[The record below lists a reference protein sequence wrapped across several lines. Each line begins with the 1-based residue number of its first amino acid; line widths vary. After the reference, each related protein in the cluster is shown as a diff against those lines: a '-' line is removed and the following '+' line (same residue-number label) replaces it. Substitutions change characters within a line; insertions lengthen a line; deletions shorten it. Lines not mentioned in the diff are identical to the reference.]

1 MDKKGM
7 NVGSICNRNVV
18 SISQDA
24 DLLTA
29 AELMREEHVGSLL
42 IVVTR
47 QHKVRPVGILT
58 DRDLMLEIVAEDI
71 KPTDILVKDLM
82 TREVICVREDDDIMG
97 AIKTMYMESVRRMP
111 VINDAGNLIGIVTMD
126 DLIEILANELS
137 NLIEVVGRQQR
148 YERKEIHSV

>member
-1 MDKKGM
+1 M

-82 TREVICVREDDDIMG
+82 TR
-97 AIKTMYMESVRRMP
+97 AT
-111 VINDAGNLIGIVTMD
+111 
-126 DLIEILANELS
+126 
-137 NLIEVVGRQQR
+137 
-148 YERKEIHSV
+148 